1 MSITVRGGVR
11 KAMAAALLTVAMVAG
26 FASPAQADDPPAWGA
41 LYTDAYYFGSI
52 NANRPNTILLSESC
66 AAGCYDY
73 QRWHSL
79 GAGSSPAGHSIIK
92 LRSYLNNQCI
102 SSTGSTAGG
111 TAGTKACSSHYEN
124 WEVFKVAHNG
134 GTFFVFKSWGAWVHQ
149 GLHLCLQANGNP
161 AYVRMQPCN
170 TANNRQRW
178 G

>member
-1 MSITVRGGVR
+1 MSFKVRRRVR

-26 FASPAQADDPPAWGA
+26 FASPAKAVDPPAWGA
-41 LYTDAYYFGSI
+41 LYENAHYFGAI
-52 NANRPNTILLSESC
+52 HANRPNAILLSESC

-79 GAGSSPAGHSIIK
+79 GAGPSPAGNSIIK
-92 LRSYLNNQCI
+92 LQSYLTNQCI
-102 SSTGSTAGG
+102 SSGGSTAGE
-111 TAGTKACSSHYEN
+111 TAWTKACASNYEN
-124 WEVFKVAHNG
+124 WEVFKVPHNG
-134 GTFFVFKSWGAWVHQ
+134 TTFFVFKSWGAWVNQ

-161 AYVRMQPCN
+161 AYVRMQTCN